1 MDPSLKC
8 GKETSEKASANMHWT
23 QLLGVIET
31 LVLVTLLGLSVWSVT
46 VIIDRR
52 RFLKAYLSDES
63 VAELRGVIKGGK
75 PGASALLKSK
85 AICAALEAAKDSR
98 MSDTKKMRL
107 IKEQL
112 VEFKLETEKG
122 LAVLAT
128 LGANAPFIGLF
139 GTVLGVVRAFSKLG
153 EASSSGTAS
162 VMTAIS
168 MALIATAAGLFV
180 AIPAVAAYN
189 VFAKKIRVALLQIQ
203 TSLEAGID

>member
-1 MDPSLKC
+1 
-8 GKETSEKASANMHWT
+8 MHWT